1 MVDEDRAEGIGHN
14 VRGKLQDA
22 VGGPS
27 RCRVRIS
34 GSPLTYWPLHD
45 I

>member
-22 VGGPS
+22 VRGPS
-27 RCRVRIS
+27 RCT
-34 GSPLTYWPLHD
+34 GSELAVPL
-45 I
+45 